1 VHPGAI
7 RTCQTAPVPDTP
19 AVLAVYGTLRRGER
33 NAELLA
39 GTRFLG
45 LGRIAGRLHEM
56 PRSAERAYAY
66 PSLVLDGAPGE
77 VVVEL
82 YAIPD
87 AATLAL
93 ADELEAFDPA
103 DETGSEYVRRAGE
116 WLARLDWQP
125 LAFAVMSNHIHWV
138 FFAGATP
145 VAKVL
150 HAFHGGFARWL
161 NRSQAT
167 SGPVFDGGPGQ
178 VLVPDEHCARL
189 IAYVHNNPVRARIV
203 GHGPLVERGQW

>member
-1 VHPGAI
+1 M
-7 RTCQTAPVPDTP
+7 PDTP

-103 DETGSEYVRRAGE
+103 DEAGSEYVRRA
-116 WLARLDWQP
+116 
-125 LAFAVMSNHIHWV
+125 
-138 FFAGATP
+138 
-145 VAKVL
+145 VAIL
-150 HAFHGGFARWL
+150 G
-161 NRSQAT
+161 
-167 SGPVFDGGPGQ
+167 GPVEHAWVYVYNGAIRSMGTVIADGDW
-178 VLVPDEHCARL
+178 VAH
-189 IAYVHNNPVRARIV
+189 RARASEADSV
-203 GHGPLVERGQW
+203 AEQHGR